1 MNQNSTIKFNFLS
14 ELISVSTFSSFL
26 RNLQVTLRSV
36 GKEIPD
42 TSVDF
47 SNSNAPSLFISRI
60 HTSQTYE
67 IEIKFSYQNDVYAL
81 NKSELIFNAFLS
93 KTFESCENSAQRSL
107 WGTDVVKN
115 KASNNKS
122 NVKPDSTAARIIEFV
137 DHLKR
142 MGDSDMIIKDK
153 KLSIRNKFASLL

>member
-26 RNLQVTLRSV
+26 RNLQVTLRSL
-36 GKEIPD
+36 GKEIPE
-42 TSVDF
+42 TNIDF
-47 SNSNAPSLFISRI
+47 SRSNAPSLFISKMDTPES
-60 HTSQTYE
+60 HE
-67 IEIKFSYQNDVYAL
+67 VEIKFSYQNDVYDFDKA
-81 NKSELIFNAFLS
+81 ELIFNAFLS

-153 KLSIRNKFASLL
+153 KLSIRNKFASLS

>member
-14 ELISVSTFSSFL
+14 ELISVSTLSSFL

-36 GKEIPD
+36 GKEIPE

-47 SNSNAPSLFISRI
+47 SNSNSPSLFISRI
-60 HTSQTYE
+60 NTSQTHD
-67 IEIKFSYQNDVYAL
+67 IEIKFSYQNDVYDL
-81 NKSELIFNAFLS
+81 NKSEMIFSAFLS

-107 WGTDVVKN
+107 WGNDVVKN
-115 KASNNKS
+115 KVSNSKS
-122 NVKPDSTAARIIEFV
+122 NLKPESMEARIIEFV

-142 MGDSDMIIKDK
+142 MGDSDISIKDK
-153 KLSIRNKFASLL
+153 KLSIRNKFASLT

>member
-14 ELISVSTFSSFL
+14 ELISVSTLSSFL

-36 GKEIPD
+36 GKEIPE
-42 TSVDF
+42 TSIDF
-47 SNSNAPSLFISRI
+47 SNSNSPSLFISRI
-60 HTSQTYE
+60 HTSQTHE
-67 IEIKFSYQNDVYAL
+67 IEIKFSYQNDVYDL

-115 KASNNKS
+115 KVSNNKS
-122 NVKPDSTAARIIEFV
+122 NVKPDSMTARIIEFV

-142 MGDSDMIIKDK
+142 MGDSDMIINSK